1 MLEVARIQPNQY
13 EMKANNTHSLNI
25 DLVAD
30 FINYI
35 DVSENTVK
43 TYARGLKQF
52 FGYLASEGIQSPVRA
67 DILAFK
73 DALRERGLAPNT
85 INIYIISVRR
95 FFEWAD
101 TEGHYPNIAKGIKG
115 VKVTTGFKK
124 DYLTAD
130 DINAVLDNIDTSNE
144 QGARN
149 YAMIALMATAGLR
162 LTEVATATVGFLDD
176 DRLYIIGKGREE
188 ADEYVKLSDHVQTL
202 LKAYLNTYR
211 PNAKADEALFTGT
224 SNRNKGQPMETRS
237 IGRIIKTCFKDV
249 GLDSKRL
256 TSHSLRHST
265 ATLNLINGGSLEET
279 QQLLRHSSINTTMI
293 YLHHIEREHNESEQR
308 ISNAIFNN
316 EGGRHDDNK
325 PS

>member
-13 EMKANNTHSLNI
+13 EMKANNTHNLSA

-35 DVSENTVK
+35 DVSENTTK

-52 FGYLASEGIQSPVRA
+52 LKYLASEGIQSPVRA

-73 DALRERGLAPNT
+73 DSLKERGLAPNT

-101 TEGHYPNIAKGIKG
+101 TEGHYSNIAKGIKG

-124 DYLTAD
+124 DYLTAE
-130 DINAVLDNIDTSNE
+130 DINKVLNAIDTSNE

-162 LTEVATATVGFLDD
+162 LTEVATATVDFLDD

-202 LKAYLNTYR
+202 LKAYLSTYR

-237 IGRIIKTCFKDV
+237 IGRIIKACFKDV

-279 QQLLRHSSINTTMI
+279 QQLLRHSNISTTMI

-316 EGGRHDDNK
+316 ERGLDDDNK